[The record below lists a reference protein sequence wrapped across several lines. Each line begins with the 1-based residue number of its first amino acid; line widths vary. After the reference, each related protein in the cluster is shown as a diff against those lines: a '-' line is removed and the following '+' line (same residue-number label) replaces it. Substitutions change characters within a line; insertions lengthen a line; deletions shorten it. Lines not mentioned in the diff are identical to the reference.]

1 MVHWKDQ
8 YLTKSEARKRVV
20 QGKNVYTDHLIIISW
35 WKGNNVTT
43 CKSNLVWTQWHYRH
57 LVILLEK
64 ISVCA
69 RSRSL
74 QDLHCSLWFAER
86 VFRYWMSIGTS
97 IHSGQQHQCRGK
109 WVFYLS
115 EATLKYIEDFIS
127 PFWWGVLFCNSFI
140 TVSET
145 SFTCQKNR
153 GCRTLTLLCVSW
165 PRHYRFLFLCN
176 ISRWHTHPRF
186 PLFYYA
192 CVCLNLFW
200 LCCGSPGNCHFAPID
215 RIQTHLSSSAGKSLD
230 SQPMCFS
237 TTFYKQI
244 RW

>member
-1 MVHWKDQ
+1 MVHWEDQ

-35 WKGNNVTT
+35 WKGNNVST

-64 ISVCA
+64 ISVSA
-69 RSRSL
+69 PSRSL

-86 VFRYWMSIGTS
+86 VFLYWMSIGTS

-127 PFWWGVLFCNSFI
+127 PFWWGGVLFCNSFI

-145 SFTCQKNR
+145 GCTCQKNR
-153 GCRTLTLLCVSW
+153 GMQNLNSAVCFLAEALPFLVSVQHKQMAHTSKVSTILLCMRMSEFVLIVLWLAWQLS
-165 PRHYRFLFLCN
+165 LC
-176 ISRWHTHPRF
+176 SDW
-186 PLFYYA
+186 
-192 CVCLNLFW
+192 
-200 LCCGSPGNCHFAPID
+200 
-215 RIQTHLSSSAGKSLD
+215 
-230 SQPMCFS
+230 
-237 TTFYKQI
+237 
-244 RW
+244 